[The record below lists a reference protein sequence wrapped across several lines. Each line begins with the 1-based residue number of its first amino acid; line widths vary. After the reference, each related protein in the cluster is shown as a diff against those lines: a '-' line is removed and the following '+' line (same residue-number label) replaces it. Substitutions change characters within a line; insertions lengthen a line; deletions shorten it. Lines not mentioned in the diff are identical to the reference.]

1 MGSALEPADGL
12 ASDTGR
18 SSGLRPSAPTFV
30 PGKGLKGLPALSTSR
45 RDSPRSPWR
54 RKFEVPFTPSQGI
67 CTPQSSMSIYSN
79 GPGWPQMSQVPFDP
93 YRGYFYPTYMVQSAQ
108 VAQIAF
114 GSFSPNSPDLIAA
127 PRSSQPFTMPGLRR
141 QSSEPSMHSIQ
152 STHRLHPGVM
162 SNGSPAYHQPLPNGT
177 SPSAMHMQ
185 PDFHQWSPFVGHMP
199 MTPGTFNAIQRGEFC
214 APGWSQNCSPS
225 GSGIHVPVTPPTTPS
240 TPVSAQGWK
249 VLRPGLNVHVPP
261 AGPWHEQSP
270 QGAPNEGGPAMGA
283 HGLVHQRSRLGKQVS
298 VGTHLEPIADGA
310 ESSTHGD
317 EGSESIEG
325 RSPTAQSTPSPSKP
339 HAHLTCSNLQR
350 RPQQSSEPAP
360 AHPYVPMSEQ
370 EIHDMLA
377 EGGSVPPAAVV
388 DLALLM
394 QNWGLAPSLD
404 PEFLS
409 CLKAS
414 TGQGASVS
422 SPDSTSGSSH
432 SCHNSPPGNKEMH
445 ATAGFKVVASRSHGR
460 RGGQP
465 AVPLNARQRRTLKR
479 AQERAQAAMASF
491 DKTPPAVTK

>member
-93 YRGYFYPTYMVQSAQ
+93 YRGYFYPTYMVQSA
-108 VAQIAF
+108 
-114 GSFSPNSPDLIAA
+114 
-127 PRSSQPFTMPGLRR
+127 
-141 QSSEPSMHSIQ
+141 
-152 STHRLHPGVM
+152 
-162 SNGSPAYHQPLPNGT
+162 
-177 SPSAMHMQ
+177 Q

-317 EGSESIEG
+317 EG
-325 RSPTAQSTPSPSKP
+325 
-339 HAHLTCSNLQR
+339 
-350 RPQQSSEPAP
+350 
-360 AHPYVPMSEQ
+360 
-370 EIHDMLA
+370 
-377 EGGSVPPAAVV
+377 
-388 DLALLM
+388 
-394 QNWGLAPSLD
+394 
-404 PEFLS
+404 
-409 CLKAS
+409 
-414 TGQGASVS
+414 
-422 SPDSTSGSSH
+422 
-432 SCHNSPPGNKEMH
+432 PPGNKEMH